1 MNSYLNTHLII
12 AVNALA
18 LALILGFVAWYMHTE
33 QNSLEHALMRHM
45 KETVLHIEE
54 LAELTDRNGADA
66 LTERIIADCP
76 RRPEFEALLPRLST
90 ASPKEL
96 ISTQQLF
103 ESCGSFHAERKAIMV
118 AQMQREYEALEQ
130 DLAYLAF
137 VRDLTQE
144 ESNLTTWKE
153 LIRLEEERSAF
164 LFEQT
169 ELQSEILTLLIN
181 RDSAQKVSERAL
193 QAQNVAESLS
203 VTDAQ
208 IDSLRASL
216 IP

>member
-1 MNSYLNTHLII
+1 MNSYLNMHFII
-12 AVNALA
+12 AVNALV
-18 LALILGFVAWYMHTE
+18 LALMIGFVAWYMHAE
-33 QNSLEHALMRHM
+33 QNNLEYSLVSHM
-45 KETVLHIEE
+45 KETALHIEE

-66 LTERIIADCP
+66 LTERIIVDCP
-76 RRPEFEALLPRLST
+76 RRPEFEALLPRLSS

-118 AQMQREYEALEQ
+118 AQMQREYESLEQ
-130 DLAYLAF
+130 DLAYLAL
-137 VRDLTQE
+137 VRDLTPE
-144 ESNLTTWKE
+144 ESKLQAWRE

-169 ELQSEILTLLIN
+169 ELQSDILTLLIN
-181 RDSAQKVSERAL
+181 RDSAQKVSERAE
-193 QAQNVAESLS
+193 QAKNVAESLT

-208 IDSLRASL
+208 IDALRASL